1 MLTSLI
7 MAHVVLTGGMPQ
19 QDPYA
24 RYKEK
29 LVPIGK
35 KVPNF
40 TVKDENGKDFDLYKS
55 FTKDT
60 KATLLNFWFST

>member
-7 MAHVVLTGGMPQ
+7 LAHVVLGGGQAQ

-24 RYKEK
+24 QYKAK

-40 TVKDENGKDFDLYKS
+40 TVKDENGKEFDLYKS
-55 FTKDT
+55 FKKET